1 MTNSPSKSNSQE
13 AENGLAPDSRDE
25 YSADLQ
31 RLRDI
36 AVEQLCGLAS
46 HSHRSDGSAT
56 EVTHSSTN
64 SNQVVVDRPRP
75 TGHNS
80 QQAKRHTEDVMPPIH
95 VTKKD
100 TRAATA
106 SSATAITARSPS
118 RKSESGISASDG
130 EESNSSSSQS
140 DGDDYEDD
148 PSGDTKMK
156 QKPLIIWEKWR
167 DPFGEKND
175 DDLDLDIDSEEFDDN
190 TYNEIE
196 SEEVVAAKVLLTPM
210 GLIPYNDNTASSKI
224 FNFSISELLNI
235 KFLER

>member
-156 QKPLIIWEKWR
+156 QNKK
-167 DPFGEKND
+167 
-175 DDLDLDIDSEEFDDN
+175 
-190 TYNEIE
+190 T
-196 SEEVVAAKVLLTPM
+196 
-210 GLIPYNDNTASSKI
+210 NTAASLRKGKWTVSYVSSFIVMWKRCI
-224 FNFSISELLNI
+224 YSLLFQLGL
-235 KFLER
+235 FLH